1 MKKAIIAMMAVFC
14 LCLVGTNAE
23 AAGKN
28 WNFVE
33 ASYTVQHGDTLEK
46 IAEKYM
52 EKNTYGPR
60 ELREFIEGIKELNDW
75 LLQRDVAEG
84 DTLRINYWEK
94 KG

>member
-14 LCLVGTNAE
+14 LVGTNAE
-23 AAGKN
+23 AADRN

-60 ELREFIEGIKELNDW
+60 ELREFIEGIRELNEW
-75 LLQRDVAEG
+75 LLQRDIAAG

>member
-14 LCLVGTNAE
+14 LCFVGTNAE

-33 ASYTVQHGDTLEK
+33 ESYTVQHGDTLEG

-60 ELREFIEGIKELNDW
+60 ELREFIAGIKELNDW
-75 LLQRDVAEG
+75 LLKRDVAEG

-94 KG
+94 KN